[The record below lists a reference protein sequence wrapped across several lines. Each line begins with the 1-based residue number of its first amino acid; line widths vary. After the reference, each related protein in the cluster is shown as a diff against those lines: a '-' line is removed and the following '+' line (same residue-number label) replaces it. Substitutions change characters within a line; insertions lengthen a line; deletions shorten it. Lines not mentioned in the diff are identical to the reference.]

1 MARPLKQGIDYFP
14 FDVDLMSDRKLR
26 RPKEKYGC
34 LATLVYI
41 ELLCLIYKDKGYYI
55 DYSKEQREDIHFD
68 ILDSM
73 RGKHQ
78 PTTECIG
85 DVIEDLV
92 AVGLFSTELWDQ
104 NVITSHRL
112 QCTYYKAVSDRKN
125 VQIDWEKW
133 LLTENEMKELGSSC
147 SIYKNFINR
156 PINEVN
162 PPINEVN
169 SLEKQQSKVNESKV
183 NKNKICMPD
192 AKQVSTE
199 QKEVMITLTLND
211 KTEYPVE
218 KSKVLE
224 WAELYPAVDVFGE
237 LRKMKGWLDANPT
250 KRKTKRGIARFIN
263 GWLSR
268 EQDKG
273 GNINAKKS
281 NIQLIERDSSE
292 IDKYDQL
299 DQLDAEWLQNLYGE

>member
-1 MARPLKQGIDYFP
+1 MAGRNKKVGLDWFAL
-14 FDVDLMSDRKLR
+14 DVAMDTK
-26 RPKEKYGC
+26 
-34 LATLVYI
+34 V
-41 ELLCLIYKDKGYYI
+41 ELLEAEFGLKGFAVFVKLLQRIYGENGYYCEWDEEVELLFSRRI
-55 DYSKEQREDIHFD
+55 NEGRSFVSEVVRTAIRRGIFDEDKFKNYG
-68 ILDSM
+68 ILTSRGIQERFLNAVERRKQVDVKNEYLLVHNASDFKNANIIGINVNINTENVDGNKQSRVEES
-73 RGKHQ
+73 RGK
-78 PTTECIG
+78 
-85 DVIEDLV
+85 
-92 AVGLFSTELWDQ
+92 
-104 NVITSHRL
+104 
-112 QCTYYKAVSDRKN
+112 
-125 VQIDWEKW
+125 
-133 LLTENEMKELGSSC
+133 
-147 SIYKNFINR
+147 
-156 PINEVN
+156 
-162 PPINEVN
+162 
-169 SLEKQQSKVNESKV
+169 ESRV
-183 NKNKICMPD
+183 YMPD

-199 QKEVMITLTLND
+199 QKDIIITLTLND

-299 DQLDAEWLQNLYGE
+299 DQLDAEWLQKLYEV